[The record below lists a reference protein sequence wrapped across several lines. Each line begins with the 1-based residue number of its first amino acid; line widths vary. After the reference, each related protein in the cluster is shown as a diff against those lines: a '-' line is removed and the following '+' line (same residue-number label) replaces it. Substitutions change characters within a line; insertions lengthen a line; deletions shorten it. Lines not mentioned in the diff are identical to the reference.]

1 MGCRPPR
8 GPGRRR
14 RILSSPGNQPIAPD
28 MQESDLVVNFLTPLG
43 SPGAQLMQQQR
54 QVPDVRWNG
63 PFVNLTGKPVLNTP
77 CGWRALR
84 ISST

>member
-14 RILSSPGNQPIAPD
+14 ILSSPGNQPIVPD
-28 MQESDLVVNFLTPLG
+28 VQVSDLVVNFLTPLG
-43 SPGAQLMQQQR
+43 SPDAQSMQQQQQ